1 MKNSLNKLFSL
12 FLAAAMVFAVS
23 ACNDDDPAPSP
34 DAPTVTASTSNPG
47 NVTVD
52 ASITLNF
59 DVTTPGGFATSS
71 VSAQGGSATITTDM
85 EADATSGTIAVSFS
99 ATAVGAGSVVLTVT
113 DAEGSSD
120 DATAVLTIDAI
131 ATTPVITVRGNI
143 TENTLWTADNIY
155 VLDTR
160 VTVEEGATLEIE
172 PGTVIKGNT
181 GQQAAATA
189 LLVARGA
196 MIDAEGTPELPI
208 IFTTIEDPIDPSDI
222 AAGTYFSSEMSP
234 ENAGRWGGVIILGK
248 APITAKNTSDVEDL
262 AELQIEGIP
271 SSDPNGLYGG
281 NEPTDNSGTLSYVS
295 IRHGGTNI
303 GAGNEINGLTLG
315 GVGSGTTINNIEVV
329 ANADDGIEF
338 FGGDVSVENVVIW
351 NSYDDSM
358 DTDQDWNGTVSNFI
372 IITPRTGSAFELDG
386 PEGTRTRGEN
396 HMFTEGVIYGG
407 DDIDAIVDWDD
418 DTNATLTNLY
428 FFGIT
433 AGRIDSFGGNGAEAS
448 TNWETDLADNADG
461 YFDGVTGNIIT
472 YGVAVADKS
481 YGPTAADFA
490 WTWAASSGA
499 LAELGL

>member
-181 GQQAAATA
+181 GQQAASTA

-196 MIDAEGTPELPI
+196 TLMAEGTAALPI
-208 IFTTIEDPIDPSDI
+208 IFTSINDPIDPSDI
-222 AAGTYFSSEMSP
+222 AAGNYASTTNSSQT
-234 ENAGRWGGVIILGK
+234 GLWGGVIVLGS
-248 APITAKNTSDVEDL
+248 APISTQNDNDEDI
-262 AELQIEGIP
+262 AEAQI
-271 SSDPNGLYGG
+271 
-281 NEPTDNSGTLSYVS
+281 
-295 IRHGGTNI
+295 
-303 GAGNEINGLTLG
+303 GLT
-315 GVGSGTTINNIEVV
+315 
-329 ANADDGIEF
+329 
-338 FGGDVSVENVVIW
+338 
-351 NSYDDSM
+351 
-358 DTDQDWNGTVSNFI
+358 
-372 IITPRTGSAFELDG
+372 
-386 PEGTRTRGEN
+386 
-396 HMFTEGVIYGG
+396 
-407 DDIDAIVDWDD
+407 
-418 DTNATLTNLY
+418 
-428 FFGIT
+428 
-433 AGRIDSFGGNGAEAS
+433 
-448 TNWETDLADNADG
+448 
-461 YFDGVTGNIIT
+461 
-472 YGVAVADKS
+472 K
-481 YGPTAADFA
+481 
-490 WTWAASSGA
+490 
-499 LAELGL
+499 